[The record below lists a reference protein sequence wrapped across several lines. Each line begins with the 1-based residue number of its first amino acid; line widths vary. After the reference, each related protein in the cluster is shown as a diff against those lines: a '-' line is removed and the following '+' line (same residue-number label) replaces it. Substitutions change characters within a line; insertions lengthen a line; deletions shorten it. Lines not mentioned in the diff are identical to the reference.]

1 MKLVLTIF
9 LPVTVFLYSG
19 CYSVSSLKEKPK
31 ELVETNLSSEE
42 ISEDY
47 FDEGYNNVETDGGY
61 ELANTDSL
69 EEEELGFFEYLI
81 TEIISGFSDISNN
94 EDTMIMIFNGDNI
107 VYIVNSENSTSTSE
121 NSSTDQNHSATRNN
135 GDRNYNSRK

>member
-9 LPVTVFLYSG
+9 LPVTVFLFSG
-19 CYSVSSLKEKPK
+19 CYTVSSFQEKPEK
-31 ELVETNLSSEE
+31 LVEANLSSEE
-42 ISEDY
+42 TSEDY
-47 FDEGYNNVETDGGY
+47 FNEENYSVETDGGY

-69 EEEELGFFEYLI
+69 EEEETGFFENLI
-81 TEIISGFSDISNN
+81 SEIISGFSNISNN
-94 EDTMIMIFNGDNI
+94 EDTMIMIFNGDNV

-121 NSSTDQNHSATRNN
+121 NSSTDRNHSATRNN

>member
-9 LPVTVFLYSG
+9 LLVTVFLYSG
-19 CYSVSSLKEKPK
+19 CYSVSCLKEKPG

-42 ISEDY
+42 TSEDY
-47 FDEGYNNVETDGGY
+47 FDEEYNNVETDGGY
-61 ELANTDSL
+61 ELANTDLL
-69 EEEELGFFEYLI
+69 EEEELGFFENLI
-81 TEIISGFSDISNN
+81 TEIISGFSNISNN

-121 NSSTDQNHSATRNN
+121 NSSTDQNHSSTRNN

>member
-9 LPVTVFLYSG
+9 LPVTVFLFSG
-19 CYSVSSLKEKPK
+19 CYTVSSLQEKPEK
-31 ELVETNLSSEE
+31 LVEAKLSSEE

-47 FDEGYNNVETDGGY
+47 FDEEYNNVETDGGY

-69 EEEELGFFEYLI
+69 EEEEPGFFENLI
-81 TEIISGFSDISNN
+81 SEIISGFSNISNN
-94 EDTMIMIFNGDNI
+94 EDTMIMIFNGDNV
-107 VYIVNSENSTSTSE
+107 VYIVNSENSTCTNE
-121 NSSTDQNHSATRNN
+121 NSTTDQNRSATRNT